1 MSIRRLVGRSV
12 CYNFIY
18 GGNWEV
24 TLPCSYWSMSSLFDL
39 HCYISGK
46 TGANTDLSRDP
57 SKASDILVEN
67 QRLGNRKG
75 GAINLHVQARVIVDM
90 REFRS
95 ELPSLLHKRGID
107 IEPVTLEIGDYILTP
122 DICVERKSISDLI
135 GEVAD
140 MNRRSE
146 RSVYVY
152 ADDVRFTEGLA
163 NVRS

>member
-1 MSIRRLVGRSV
+1 M
-12 CYNFIY
+12 
-18 GGNWEV
+18 
-24 TLPCSYWSMSSLFDL
+24 

-46 TGANTDLSRDP
+46 TGANADLSRDP

-135 GEVAD
+135 GEVAN

-146 RSVYVY
+146 RPVYVY